1 MAPLKKLL
9 LYAARHKI
17 MLVSGLLCLLAAN
30 LLKAVSPIIVQQAV
44 DSLNDRFTAS
54 LLLLYSGSIV
64 SIALI
69 QGGFT
74 FAQERLMLGIARHI
88 ERDIK
93 HDFYAHL
100 QKLTLAFFHQNR
112 TGDLMARCTN
122 DISSGVIATTSAFM
136 YSINNTVALI
146 VILPLMARLSWKLT
160 ALAFTPLLLVIIAT
174 LLLQKQMRSRFEKVQ
189 ECFGR
194 ISARAQEALW
204 AVRTIRAYT
213 QEHSQIES
221 FRDVSRQYITHNLR
235 HTKLSGALYPLLQFL
250 IGLSYIA
257 VLWYG
262 GDLISRKSFSLG
274 QFLEFILY
282 LGYLAWPM
290 YVLGWEMTV
299 IQKGIV
305 SMGRIDHILSVQ
317 PAIEDASTP
326 VTVREIQGA
335 IEFHNVSF
343 QYQGADRPALKEIS
357 FRIEPGQMVGLVG
370 AIGSGKSTLLNM
382 IPRFLEPRSG
392 QILIDGQPLHLI
404 PLKMLRRSMGYV
416 PQETF
421 LFSDTIAANIA
432 FGHEAASPEEVA
444 RAAMDCGIA
453 ADISTF
459 PRGYQTLVGERGATL
474 SGGQK
479 QRISIA
485 RAVLSHPAILL
496 LDDAFSSV
504 DSHTEKDIL
513 KRLRKVMHGKTCL
526 ISSHRIS
533 TLKDADLII
542 VLQDGRIVECGS
554 HDELLVNGRAY
565 AEMYLTQLLE
575 EDVAATSQPATL
587 AKCTEDDPYAK
598 ALFEPF
604 PPKL

>member
-1 MAPLKKLL
+1 MAPLRKLL

-30 LLKAVSPIIVQQAV
+30 LLKVISPMIVQQSV
-44 DSLNDRFTAS
+44 DSLNGQFTSS
-54 LLLLYSGSIV
+54 LLLLYSGAIAA
-64 SIALI
+64 IALI
-69 QGGFT
+69 QGGFA
-74 FAQERLMLGIARHI
+74 FAQERLILGIARYI

-112 TGDLMARCTN
+112 TGELMARCTN

-136 YSINNTVALI
+136 YSINNMVALI
-146 VILPLMARLSWKLT
+146 VILPLMARLSWRLT

-174 LLLQKQMRSRFEKVQ
+174 LLLQKRMRSRFEKVQ

-204 AVRTIRAYT
+204 AVRSIRAYT
-213 QEHSQIES
+213 QEKAQIES
-221 FRDVSRQYITHNLR
+221 FREVSRQYIRLNLR
-235 HTKLSGALYPLLQFL
+235 HTQLSGALYPLLQFL

-262 GDLISRKSFSLG
+262 GDLISRKSFSFG
-274 QFLEFILY
+274 QFLEFLLY

-290 YVLGWEMTV
+290 YVLGWEMSV
-299 IQKGIV
+299 IQKGVV
-305 SMGRIDHILSVQ
+305 SMGRIEHILSLQ
-317 PAIEDASTP
+317 PGIQDAAVP
-326 VTVREIQGA
+326 AKIQEIQGA
-335 IEFHNVSF
+335 IEFRNVSF
-343 QYQGADRPALKEIS
+343 KYQRADRPALKEIS

-382 IPRFLEPRSG
+382 IPRFLEPCSG
-392 QILIDGQPLHLI
+392 EILIDGQPLHLI
-404 PLKMLRRSMGYV
+404 PLKMLRRFMGYV

-432 FGHEAASPEEVA
+432 FGNEAASAEEVE
-444 RAAMDCGIA
+444 RVAMNCGIA

-459 PRGYQTLVGERGATL
+459 SSGYQTLVGERGATL

-485 RAVLSHPAILL
+485 RAVLSHPAVLL
-496 LDDAFSSV
+496 LDDAFSSI
-504 DSHTEKDIL
+504 DSHTEKDIFN
-513 KRLRKVMHGKTCL
+513 RLRKVMRGKTCL

-542 VLQDGRIVECGS
+542 VLQHGRIVEYGS
-554 HDELLVNGRAY
+554 HDELLASGRVY

-575 EDVAATSQPATL
+575 EDVAATSQPAAL
-587 AKCTEDDPYAK
+587 AKCIEDGPYAK
-598 ALFEPF
+598 ALSEPF
-604 PPKL
+604 SPKP

>member
-1 MAPLKKLL
+1 MAPFKKLL
-9 LYAARHKI
+9 SYAARHKI
-17 MLVSGLLCLLAAN
+17 TLVSGMLCLFAAN
-30 LLKAVSPIIVQQAV
+30 LVKAATPIVVQQSV
-44 DSLNDRFTAS
+44 DGLNGQFTTS
-54 LLLLYSGSIV
+54 LLLLYSGAIV

-69 QGGFT
+69 QGGFA
-74 FAQERLMLGIARHI
+74 FAQERLMLGLARYI

-93 HDFYAHL
+93 HDVYAHL
-100 QKLTLAFFHQNR
+100 QKLALAFFQQNR
-112 TGDLMARCTN
+112 TGELMARCTN
-122 DISSGVIATTSAFM
+122 DVSSGVIATTSAFM
-136 YSINNTVALI
+136 YSINTMAALI
-146 VILPLMARLSWKLT
+146 IILPLMARLSWKLT
-160 ALAFTPLLLVIIAT
+160 ALAVTPLLFVIIAT
-174 LLLQKQMRSRFEKVQ
+174 LRLQKGIRSRFEKVQ
-189 ECFGR
+189 ECFGK

-204 AVRTIRAYT
+204 ATRTIRAYR
-213 QEHSQIES
+213 QERAQVES

-235 HTKLSGALYPLLQFL
+235 HTQLSGALYPLLQFL

-274 QFLEFILY
+274 QLLEFILY

-290 YVLGWEMTV
+290 HVLGWEMTV

-305 SMGRIDHILSVQ
+305 SIGRIEHILSLQPTIQDAASAANIREVQ
-317 PAIEDASTP
+317 GT
-326 VTVREIQGA
+326 
-335 IEFHNVSF
+335 IEFQNVSF
-343 QYQGADRPALKEIS
+343 KYQKADRPALKEIS

-382 IPRFLEPRSG
+382 LPRFLEPCSG
-392 QILIDGQPLHLI
+392 EILIDGCPLHLI
-404 PLKMLRRSMGYV
+404 PLKTLRCSMGYV

-432 FGHEAASPEEVA
+432 FGNVAASAGEIEEVA
-444 RAAMDCGIA
+444 IDCGIA
-453 ADISTF
+453 LDISMF
-459 PRGYQTLVGERGATL
+459 PGGYQTLVGERGTTL

-479 QRISIA
+479 QRIGIA

-504 DSHTEKDIL
+504 DSYTEKDIVN
-513 KRLRKVMHGKTCL
+513 RLRKVMKGKTCL

-542 VLQDGRIVECGS
+542 VLQDGRIIEHGR
-554 HDELLVNGRAY
+554 HDELLANGRAY

-575 EDVAATSQPATL
+575 EDVAATSQPATSP
-587 AKCTEDDPYAK
+587 KCTEDDLYTNV
-598 ALFEPF
+598 LSEPSA
-604 PPKL
+604 PKP

>member
-1 MAPLKKLL
+1 MAPLKRLL

-17 MLVSGLLCLLAAN
+17 MLVSGMLCLLAAN
-30 LLKAVSPIIVQQAV
+30 LLKVVSPIIVQQSV
-44 DSLNDRFTAS
+44 DNLNEQFTSS
-54 LLLLYSGSIV
+54 LLLLYSGAIV
-64 SIALI
+64 SIALT

-74 FAQERLMLGIARHI
+74 FAQERLILGLARFI

-93 HDFYAHL
+93 HDLYANL
-100 QKLTLAFFHQNR
+100 QKLTLVFFHQNR
-112 TGDLMARCTN
+112 TGELMARCTN

-136 YSINNTVALI
+136 YSINNMVALI
-146 VILPLMARLSWKLT
+146 VILPLMARLSWRLT

-174 LLLQKQMRSRFEKVQ
+174 LLLQKRMRSRFEKVQ

-213 QEHSQIES
+213 QEKAQIES
-221 FRDVSRQYITHNLR
+221 FREVSRQYIRLNLR
-235 HTKLSGALYPLLQFL
+235 HTQLSGALYPLLQFL

-262 GDLISRKSFSLG
+262 GDLISRKTFSLG
-274 QFLEFILY
+274 QLLEFILY

-290 YVLGWEMTV
+290 HVLGWEMTV

-305 SMGRIDHILSVQ
+305 SMERIEHILSLQ
-317 PAIEDASTP
+317 PTIQDATAP
-326 VTVREIQGA
+326 VTIREIQGA
-335 IEFHNVSF
+335 IEFRSVSF
-343 QYQGADRPALKEIS
+343 KYQRADRPALNEIS
-357 FRIEPGQMVGLVG
+357 FRIEPGKTVGLIG

-382 IPRFLEPRSG
+382 IPRFLEPCSG
-392 QILIDGQPLHLI
+392 EILIDGRPLQLI
-404 PLKMLRRSMGYV
+404 SLKMLRASIGYV

-432 FGHEAASPEEVA
+432 FGNEAATAEEIEQVA
-444 RAAMDCGIA
+444 IDCGIA
-453 ADISTF
+453 SDISTF
-459 PRGYQTLVGERGATL
+459 PRGYQTLVGERGTTL

-485 RAVLSHPAILL
+485 RAILSRPAILL
-496 LDDAFSSV
+496 LDDALSSI
-504 DSHTEKDIL
+504 DYHTEKDIL
-513 KRLRKVMHGKTCL
+513 SRLRKVMKGKSCL
-526 ISSHRIS
+526 ISSNRLS

-542 VLQDGRIVECGS
+542 VLQDGRIIEHGS
-554 HDELLVNGRAY
+554 HDELLANGRVY

-575 EDVAATSQPATL
+575 EDVAATSQPVVAE
-587 AKCTEDDPYAK
+587 CTEAGSYARTVSK
-598 ALFEPF
+598 SST
-604 PPKL
+604 PKP

>member
-17 MLVSGLLCLLAAN
+17 MLVSGMLCLLAAN
-30 LLKAVSPIIVQQAV
+30 LLKAVSPIIVQQSV

-74 FAQERLMLGIARHI
+74 FAQERLILGIARYI

-112 TGDLMARCTN
+112 TGELMARCTN

-136 YSINNTVALI
+136 YSINNMVALI

-160 ALAFTPLLLVIIAT
+160 ALAVTPLLLVIITT

-213 QEHSQIES
+213 QEQAQIES
-221 FRDVSRQYITHNLR
+221 FRDVSRQYITHNLQ

-262 GDLISRKSFSLG
+262 GDLISRKSFSFG
-274 QFLEFILY
+274 QFLEFTLY
-282 LGYLAWPM
+282 LSYLAWPM

-317 PAIEDASTP
+317 PVIQDAATP

-343 QYQGADRPALKEIS
+343 KYQRADLPALKEIS
-357 FRIEPGQMVGLVG
+357 FRVEPGQVVGLVG

-382 IPRFLEPRSG
+382 IPRFLEPCSG
-392 QILIDGQPLHLI
+392 EILIDGQPLHLI

-432 FGHEAASPEEVA
+432 FGNEAASAEEVEQAA
-444 RAAMDCGIA
+444 RDCGVA
-453 ADISTF
+453 ADISAF
-459 PRGYQTLVGERGATL
+459 PGGYQTLVGERGATL

-485 RAVLSHPAILL
+485 RAVLLHPAILL
-496 LDDAFSSV
+496 LDDAFSSI
-504 DSHTEKDIL
+504 DSYTEKDIF
-513 KRLRKVMHGKTCL
+513 KRLRKVMNGKTCL

-533 TLKDADLII
+533 TLKDVDLTI
-542 VLQDGRIVECGS
+542 VLQDGRIVEYGS
-554 HDELLVNGRAY
+554 HNELLANGRVY

-575 EDVAATSQPATL
+575 EEVAAS
-587 AKCTEDDPYAK
+587 
-598 ALFEPF
+598 
-604 PPKL
+604 